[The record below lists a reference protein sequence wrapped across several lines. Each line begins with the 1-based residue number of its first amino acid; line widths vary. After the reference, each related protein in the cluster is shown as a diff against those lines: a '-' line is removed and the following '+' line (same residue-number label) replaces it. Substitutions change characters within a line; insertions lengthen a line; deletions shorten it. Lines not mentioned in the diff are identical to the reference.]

1 MKYPFLTAA
10 VFAASQVCAAQAV
23 AKPEFSLPPYQGLY
37 EPQGKDERGLW
48 MQMDEF
54 ERQLRDSPA
63 VVRNSKVND
72 WLKSILCRTVGT
84 DRCSSIRIYLVR
96 ENSFNASMAPNG
108 MMVVHTGL
116 LVRLH
121 NEAELATVLG
131 HEFGHFEKRHSLQ
144 KHRAHRNATSALAWI
159 TLAGLAASRS
169 TVYARQDIQFAYFN
183 FARSEEIEADVVSS
197 AYIGTSPYRHR
208 SAGVWIR
215 IVEEDDSSRI
225 AKGLK
230 PGGARFTSWWDSHPA
245 PLTRANYLA
254 AIEAESKTDGD
265 DGVDAYAAG
274 TAEIMPELY
283 DALVKGN
290 DFGGAD
296 YVLKKRGEVAGWN
309 GQLLFAHGELY
320 RLRGNPRD
328 LVAARD
334 IFRRGSE
341 YPDAPSELWRGL
353 GLCEMRLGNGEAGKA
368 ALKEYLNRNPSAKDA
383 DSIKML
389 LEE

>member
-1 MKYPFLTAA
+1 MSRFRLAA
-10 VFAASQVCAAQAV
+10 AALLATQMFATSAI
-23 AKPEFSLPPYQGLY
+23 AKAEFSRPPYSGVY

-48 MQMDEF
+48 MTADEF
-54 ERQLRDSPA
+54 ERGLRDSPA
-63 VVRNSKVND
+63 LVRNPKVND
-72 WLKSILCRTVGT
+72 WLRAVLCRTVGE
-84 DRCSSIRIYLVR
+84 DRCASARIYLVKDG
-96 ENSFNASMAPNG
+96 SFNASMSPNG
-108 MMVVHTGL
+108 MMIVHTGL

-131 HEFGHFEKRHSLQ
+131 HEFGHFEKRHTLQ
-144 KHRAHRNATSALAWI
+144 AFRAHRNANSALAWI
-159 TLAGLAASRS
+159 TLLGLAAGKS
-169 TVYARQDIQFAYFN
+169 TVYAHQDITFAYYRFE
-183 FARSEEIEADVVSS
+183 RGEEVEADVISS
-197 AYIGTSPYRHR
+197 TYIGSSPFRHR

-215 IVEEDDSSRI
+215 IVEEDDSSRL

-230 PGGARFTSWWDSHPA
+230 PGRTHFTSWLDSHPA

-265 DGVDAYAAG
+265 DGSDAYAAG

-283 DALVKGN
+283 DALIKGN

-296 YVLKKRGEVAGWN
+296 YVLRKRGEVAGWN

-328 LVAARD
+328 LVTARD

-341 YPDAPSELWRGL
+341 YPDGPAELWRGL
-353 GLCEMRLGNGEAGKA
+353 GLCEMRLGNVEAAKA
-368 ALKEYLNRNPSAKDA
+368 ALQEYLNRNPSAKDA